1 MLVIIQARISS
12 KRFHG
17 KVLKKLNKIPIIL
30 NVVNCIKKSMYVSD
44 IVVSTSNEKS
54 DDILVDLLKKYK
66 VNVFRGSLNNVALRL
81 YNTAIKQN
89 KNYFIRVSGDS
100 PFLDYKILNELVK
113 IYKKNSKYDIITNVF
128 PRSYPSGQSFE
139 IIKTSIIKKN
149 IKNMNKFEKEHVTSY
164 FYKNSKNFLIKNLL
178 NKNFKNN
185 FKMSV
190 DTKKDL
196 NFLKKKRLI

>member
-66 VNVFRGSLNNVALRL
+66 VNVFRGSLNNVAL
-81 YNTAIKQN
+81 
-89 KNYFIRVSGDS
+89 S
-100 PFLDYKILNELVK
+100 
-113 IYKKNSKYDIITNVF
+113 
-128 PRSYPSGQSFE
+128 
-139 IIKTSIIKKN
+139 
-149 IKNMNKFEKEHVTSY
+149 
-164 FYKNSKNFLIKNLL
+164 
-178 NKNFKNN
+178 
-185 FKMSV
+185 
-190 DTKKDL
+190 
-196 NFLKKKRLI
+196 

>member
-44 IVVSTSNEKS
+44 IIVSTSNEKS

-89 KNYFIRVSGDS
+89 KNYAEF
-100 PFLDYKILNELVK
+100 
-113 IYKKNSKYDIITNVF
+113 T
-128 PRSYPSGQSFE
+128 
-139 IIKTSIIKKN
+139 
-149 IKNMNKFEKEHVTSY
+149 
-164 FYKNSKNFLIKNLL
+164 
-178 NKNFKNN
+178 
-185 FKMSV
+185 
-190 DTKKDL
+190 
-196 NFLKKKRLI
+196 